1 MARARAG
8 TLFDLCAGFVY
19 SQILLACVEL
29 ELPQRLR
36 EGSKDAA
43 ELAPALGL
51 TTARTERLLA
61 AASALQIAAAQR
73 NGRYGLGSTGAALID
88 NPGVTAM
95 IAHHRLLYDDIRDP
109 VALLRGEVQTSLGR
123 YWPYATGDVAADEAA
138 PYSKL
143 MAASQTMI
151 AAEIFGAYRIARH
164 RRLLDVGGG
173 SGGFLIEAARRAP
186 RLELALFD
194 LPAVAALA
202 RARLAADPAGA
213 RTAVSEGD
221 FRRDPLP
228 DGADLVTL
236 VRVLHDHD
244 DGAALTLLRAVR
256 RALAPGGTVL
266 IGEPMAGTRGAEKAG
281 GAYFGL
287 YLLAM
292 GSGRPRTPRAI
303 RALLRQAGFS
313 SAQLRPT
320 QNPLLARVMTA
331 Q

>member
-1 MARARAG
+1 M
-8 TLFDLCAGFVY
+8 FDLCAGFVY

-29 ELPQRLR
+29 KLPERLL
-36 EGSKDAA
+36 EGSKSAP
-43 ELAPALGL
+43 ELAPLIGL
-51 TTARTERLLA
+51 TTEQTERLLVA
-61 AASALQIAAAQR
+61 ATALRIARAQAD
-73 NGRYGLGSTGAALID
+73 GRYGLGSAGAALID

-95 IAHHRLLYDDIRDP
+95 IAHHRLLYDDVRDP
-109 VALLRGEVQTSLGR
+109 VALLRGEVQTSLNR
-123 YWPYATGDVAADEAA
+123 YWPYATGDVAAGDAA

-151 AAEIFGAYRIARH
+151 AAEVLGAYRVARH
-164 RRLLDVGGG
+164 RRMLDVGGG
-173 SGGFLIEAARRAP
+173 SGGFVIEAAKRAP

-202 RARLAADPAGA
+202 RVRLAADPAGA
-213 RTAVSEGD
+213 RTKVFEGD

-228 DGADLVTL
+228 GGADLVTL

-244 DGAALTLLRAVR
+244 DEAALALLRAVR
-256 RALAPGGTVL
+256 RAVVPGGRVL
-266 IGEPMAGTRGAEKAG
+266 IGEPMAGTPGAEKAG
-281 GAYFGL
+281 GAYFGF

-292 GSGRPRTPRAI
+292 GSGRPRTPRTI
-303 RALLRQAGFS
+303 RLLLRRAGFG

-320 QNPLLARVMTA
+320 QNPLLARVMVA